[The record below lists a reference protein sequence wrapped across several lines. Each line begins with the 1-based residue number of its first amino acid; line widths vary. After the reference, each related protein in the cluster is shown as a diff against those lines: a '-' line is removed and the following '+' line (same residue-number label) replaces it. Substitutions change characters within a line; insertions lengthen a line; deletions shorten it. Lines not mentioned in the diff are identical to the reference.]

1 MTKLINNFSYYF
13 LSPIILLI
21 SLGISGC
28 IFNNPAH
35 SPPITGD
42 IEISKDSKGGLCF
55 MPLLD
60 SATFMEEPV
69 NLRSMNM
76 EYLTISDPNST
87 GGNRI
92 KINIEPKSKKYF
104 TLKNGQK
111 ICLNTNNPK
120 LEKII
125 YTSLDKRLL
134 SVSIAGLDDKKEISI
149 IFYKEFDHPY
159 LLEQ

>member
-1 MTKLINNFSYYF
+1 MTKYINNFSYYF
-13 LSPIILLI
+13 LNSIILLI
-21 SLGISGC
+21 SFSISGC

-60 SATFMEEPV
+60 SATFMEESA
-69 NLRSMNM
+69 NLRSINM

-87 GGNRI
+87 GGDRI
-92 KINIEPKSKKYF
+92 KINIEPKSKRYF

-111 ICLNTNNPK
+111 ICLNSNNLK
-120 LEKII
+120 LEKTI
-125 YTSLDKRLL
+125 YTPLDKRLL

-149 IFYKEFDHPY
+149 IFYKEFDYPY
-159 LLEQ
+159 LFE